1 MSVKKHGTLARRERR
16 SEDGESSQGQSF
28 SGFQLHISACGSNNP
43 RQATTGGR
51 EERGGQSTLSDN
63 PPHQLPRHTNPDWVV
78 SKQALCLR
86 VLKAKHPRSRCW
98 PIQFLVRVLSLALD
112 SLVCCFVLF
121 CFQKT
126 SLLTLVFWLHS
137 MWAGS

>member
-28 SGFQLHISACGSNNP
+28 SGFQLHISAFGSNNP

-78 SKQALCLR
+78 SKQALPQGGQGAFLETWGTCR
-86 VLKAKHPRSRCW
+86 GPGGREW
-98 PIQFLVRVLSLALD
+98 PTQEKSL
-112 SLVCCFVLF
+112 
-121 CFQKT
+121 
-126 SLLTLVFWLHS
+126 
-137 MWAGS
+137 